1 MMLAFY
7 LPCYNWV
14 MKVVDIMTTDVK
26 NIGME
31 ASVVEAANTMFE
43 HNFEGLPVTDEH
55 GTLVGLVTQANLVST
70 THLHLPTLL
79 SLIKKFDIYRK
90 DKKFLQAEI
99 ERVSTIKVRDVMNQ
113 EPPIL
118 YEGES
123 IDRTLMHLSAT
134 HGVSPTSVVTMS
146 RKLIGVVTRR
156 DVLKLYGTTSSPAIT
171 PVNSQKIVNEYIEG
185 FLDGLHKYYFLISR
199 WRTKAWLTT
208 NIVFLIIGVIVAAL
222 FMLRI
227 TIR

>member
-1 MMLAFY
+1 
-7 LPCYNWV
+7 

-26 NIGME
+26 SIGME
-31 ASVVEAANTMFE
+31 ASIVEAANTMFE
-43 HNFEGLPVTDEH
+43 HNFDGLPVTDEH

-79 SLIKKFDIYRK
+79 TLIKKFDIYRK
-90 DKKFLQAEI
+90 DKKFLKTEI
-99 ERVSTIKVRDVMNQ
+99 DRVSMIKVRDVMNQ

-123 IDRTLMHLSAT
+123 LDRTLMHLSAT
-134 HGVSPTSVVTMS
+134 HGVSPTCVVTMS
-146 RKLIGVVTRR
+146 RKLICVVTRR
-156 DVLKLYGTTSSPAIT
+156 DVLKLYNTTTSPAIA
-171 PVNSQKIVNEYIEG
+171 PINSQKIVDEYIEN
-185 FLDGLHKYYFLISR
+185 FLDRLHKYYFLISR

-208 NIVFLIIGVIVAAL
+208 NIVFLVVGVVVAAL

-227 TIR
+227 TIK